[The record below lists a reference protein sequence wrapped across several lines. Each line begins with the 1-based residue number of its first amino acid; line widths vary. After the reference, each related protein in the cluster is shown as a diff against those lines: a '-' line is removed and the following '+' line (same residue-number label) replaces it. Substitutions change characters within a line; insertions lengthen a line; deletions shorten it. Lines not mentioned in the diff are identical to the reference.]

1 MKKSAQL
8 ASSAICLG
16 FAVAALGLAGCEK
29 KPEEKKAS
37 GPPPTLVTAARAT
50 VRPLEVIEETVGS
63 IENMIDPKIGA
74 EVAGR
79 VTQVLAGTGKV
90 VKKGDLLAVIEDGDF
105 RIQAQGDAADLAR
118 LQTLL
123 TQQERVVERQRELV
137 NQNFVSKNALDDAT
151 AQRDALRS
159 QISSARAKSAATSSS
174 LTKARV
180 ISPIDG
186 AVEAPIVAVGD
197 YVKVGD
203 PLFRM
208 VGNRLLHVHL
218 LFPEAMASRLKPGM
232 LTRISSPQVP
242 GKVWEAPIHQI
253 RPTIGETNRAI
264 DAIVRLEDA
273 EGLSGGGTVNGAVVL
288 ATKGTAVMVPESA
301 VVLRPAGKVV
311 YALAPKKDESTASGP
326 APSDAPA
333 GEPKVD
339 LKDTA
344 KPEVKPREG
353 KSESKA
359 DGATSGG
366 PAAPGAPPAAAP
378 RRPMEAR
385 QIIVTTGVKQ
395 GGLVEITTGLK
406 GGELLAVDG
415 AGFLTNNANVLVA
428 PPRGGGSGGSG
439 GGGGPGS
446 PGSPGKGGPAKDG
459 GKAEFKADVKTETKA
474 EPKGEAKSDTK
485 PAGKSESKSEAKAG

>member
-1 MKKSAQL
+1 MSSSIAVGDPLKKSIQL
-8 ASSAICLG
+8 ASSAIFLLTLFSLG
-16 FAVAALGLAGCEK
+16 GCEK
-29 KPEEKKAS
+29 KPEVKKAS

-50 VRPLEVIEETVGS
+50 QRPLEVIEETVGS

-90 VKKGDLLAVIEDGDF
+90 VKKGELLAVIEDGDF
-105 RIQAQGDAADLAR
+105 RIQAQGDAADLVR

-151 AQRDALRS
+151 AQRDALRA
-159 QISSARAKSAATSSS
+159 QITSARAKGAATSSN

-218 LFPEAMASRLKPGM
+218 LFPESMASKLKPGM

-242 GKVWEAPIHQI
+242 GKVWEAPLYQI
-253 RPTIGETNRAI
+253 RPTIGETNRAV

-273 EGLSGGGTVNGAVVL
+273 EGLSGGGTVNGTVVL
-288 ATKGTAVMVPESA
+288 ATKGTAVMVPEAA

-311 YALAPKKDESTASGP
+311 YALAPKKDDSAASGA
-326 APSDAPA
+326 APSDVPK
-333 GEPKVD
+333 GEPKGE
-339 LKDTA
+339 LKAEPKAEA
-344 KPEVKPREG
+344 KAE
-353 KSESKA
+353 A
-359 DGATSGG
+359 
-366 PAAPGAPPAAAP
+366 AAPATPGAPAAAP
-378 RRPMEAR
+378 ARRPMEAR
-385 QIIVTTGVKQ
+385 QIVVTTGVRQ

-428 PPRGGGSGGSG
+428 PPRGGAGGA
-439 GGGGPGS
+439 GGPGK
-446 PGSPGKGGPAKDG
+446 GAPGKEGG
-459 GKAEFKADVKTETKA
+459 
-474 EPKGEAKSDTK
+474 KGEAKSE
-485 PAGKSESKSEAKAG
+485 GKAAPKAEGKSEAKSEGKAG